1 MLDIIHLLPDSIANQ
16 IAAGEVVQRP
26 ASVVKELLEN
36 SIDARANNIQLI
48 VKDAG
53 RTLIQVID
61 DGMGM
66 SATDAR
72 MSFER
77 HATSKI
83 RTADDLFSILTM
95 GFRGEAL
102 ASIAAIAQVE
112 LRSRRMIDEV
122 GTMIRIEGSEL
133 KSQESVSCPKG
144 TNFQVKNLFF
154 NVPARRNFL
163 KSNPV
168 EMKHILDEFQR
179 VSLAHPDINFT
190 LYHNDVEVYNLPV
203 GKLSRRIVDIFG
215 KAYRE
220 QLASCE
226 EETPFVNIS
235 GYVGKPESAKKGRGE
250 QFFFVNKRFIKH
262 NYLHHAVLS
271 AFEATIPEGSSPFY
285 VLFIEIDPSH
295 VDINIHPTK
304 TEIKFDDERAVYAII
319 RSAVRR
325 AIGVYNLTPTIDFE
339 SDINFGN
346 LTNTNRFTDSPN
358 PISPSFSGLSDF
370 ENARPSSQQGS
381 YQPQRDDAYR
391 EKRDAG
397 QRDNTSSNTENWRK
411 LFDGLEGFKPNNQAS
426 LGFDPEPMTMGS
438 KANDISD
445 ESRRIAEIQEISAI
459 QIQNRFIVAQAK
471 SGMMLIDQR
480 AAYERILY
488 EKYYNNLKNK
498 KSFTQQL
505 LFPKTLDLQP
515 ADYQLVMEIQ
525 EEIKALG
532 FSFEEFGQHTIK
544 INGVP
549 PEVQEEN
556 EKEIFEGLVQ
566 QYKTNQTDLQL
577 DRLENVARSFSK
589 RSSSKYMGE
598 LSKIEIN
605 LLIHQLFETAV
616 PSYTPNGEQIMTIL
630 SLDQLA
636 ELLNRKQ

>member
-36 SIDARANNIQLI
+36 SIDARANTIQLI

-83 RTADDLFSILTM
+83 KTADDIFAIRTM

-102 ASIAAIAQVE
+102 ASIAAVAQVE
-112 LRSRRMIDEV
+112 LRTRRLVDEV
-122 GTMIRIEGSEL
+122 GTMIRIEGSEF
-133 KSQESVSCPKG
+133 KNQESVSCTKG

-168 EMKHILDEFQR
+168 EMKHVLDEFQR
-179 VSLAHPDINFT
+179 VALAHPNITFT
-190 LYHNDVEVYNLPV
+190 LYHNDVEVYNLPA
-203 GKLSRRIVDIFG
+203 GKLSRRIIDIFG
-215 KAYRE
+215 KTYRE
-220 QLASCE
+220 QLATCE
-226 EETPFVNIS
+226 EETPFVNVE

-285 VLFIEIDPSH
+285 VLFLEIDPSH
-295 VDINIHPTK
+295 IDINIHPTK

-346 LTNTNRFTDSPN
+346 ITSTSRFTDNPSPIN
-358 PISPSFSGLSDF
+358 SGIADF
-370 ENARPSSQQGS
+370 EKPRQSASSS
-381 YQPQRDDAYR
+381 LPPVDDDSFRDR
-391 EKRDAG
+391 
-397 QRDNTSSNTENWRK
+397 SNTENWRK
-411 LFDGLEGFKPNNQAS
+411 LFEGLDSFKPNNQTNLDFHAS
-426 LGFDPEPMTMGS
+426 ATQRDFQREEPITLGS
-438 KANDISD
+438 KANDITD
-445 ESRRIAEIQEISAI
+445 ESRRLAEIKDISAI

-471 SGMMLIDQR
+471 TGLMLIDQR

-488 EKYYNNLKNK
+488 EKYYNNVKNK
-498 KSFTQQL
+498 NSFTQQL
-505 LFPKTLDLQP
+505 LFPKTLDLHP
-515 ADYQLVMEIQ
+515 SDFQLVMEI
-525 EEIKALG
+525 EDEIKALG
-532 FSFEEFGQHTIK
+532 FSFEEFGQNTIK
-544 INGVP
+544 ITGVP

-556 EKEIFEGLVQ
+556 EKEIFEGLVHQ
-566 QYKTNQTDLQL
+566 FKTNQLDLHL
-577 DRLENVARSFSK
+577 DSVENVARSFSK
-589 RSSSKYMGE
+589 KSSAKYIGE

-616 PSYTPNGEQIMTIL
+616 PAYTPNGEPIMTIL
-630 SLDQLA
+630 SLEQLA
-636 ELLNRKQ
+636 EIILKK

>member
-36 SIDARANNIQLI
+36 SIDARANTIQLI

-61 DGMGM
+61 DGIGM

-83 RTADDLFSILTM
+83 KTADDLFAIRTM

-102 ASIAAIAQVE
+102 ASIAAVAQVE
-112 LRSRRMIDEV
+112 VRTRRLVDEV
-122 GTMIRIEGSEL
+122 GTMIRIEGSEFRN
-133 KSQESVSCPKG
+133 QESVSCSKG

-168 EMKHILDEFQR
+168 EMKHVLDEFQR
-179 VSLAHPDINFT
+179 VALAHPEITFT
-190 LYHNDVEVYNLPV
+190 LYHNDVEVYNLPG

-215 KAYRE
+215 KTYRE
-220 QLASCE
+220 QLATCE
-226 EETPFVNIS
+226 EETPFVNVD

-250 QFFFVNKRFIKH
+250 QFFFVNKRYIKH

-285 VLFIEIDPSH
+285 VLFLEIDPSH
-295 VDINIHPTK
+295 IDINIHPTK

-346 LTNTNRFTDSPN
+346 ITSTGRFNDIPSPIN
-358 PISPSFSGLSDF
+358 PGIADF
-370 ENARPSSQQGS
+370 EKSRQSSGIS
-381 YQPQRDDAYR
+381 MPPIKDDAPR
-391 EKRDAG
+391 EKA
-397 QRDNTSSNTENWRK
+397 NVENWRK
-411 LFDGLEGFKPNNQAS
+411 LFEGLDSFKPNNQANLDFHS
-426 LGFDPEPMTMGS
+426 ADFQNTTQNEKPITLGS

-445 ESRRIAEIQEISAI
+445 ESRRLAEVKDISAI
-459 QIQNRFIVAQAK
+459 QIQNRFIAAQSK
-471 SGMMLIDQR
+471 NGLMLIDQR

-498 KSFTQQL
+498 NSFTQQL
-505 LFPKTLDLQP
+505 LFPKTLDLS
-515 ADYQLVMEIQ
+515 ASDFQLVTEIQ
-525 EEIKALG
+525 DEIRALG
-532 FSFEEFGQHTIK
+532 FSFEEFGQNTIK
-544 INGVP
+544 ITGVP

-566 QYKTNQTDLQL
+566 QFKTNQSNLHL
-577 DRLENVARSFSK
+577 DSIENVARSFSK
-589 RSSSKYMGE
+589 KSSAKYIGE

-616 PSYTPNGEQIMTIL
+616 PAYTPNGEPIMTIL
-630 SLDQLA
+630 SLERLA
-636 ELLNRKQ
+636 ELIIKK

>member
-36 SIDARANNIQLI
+36 SIDARANTIQLI

-61 DGMGM
+61 DGIGM

-83 RTADDLFSILTM
+83 KTADDLFAIRTM

-102 ASIAAIAQVE
+102 ASIAAVAQVE
-112 LRSRRMIDEV
+112 VRTRRLVDEV
-122 GTMIRIEGSEL
+122 GTMIRIEGSEFRN
-133 KSQESVSCPKG
+133 QESVSCSKG

-168 EMKHILDEFQR
+168 EMKHVLDEFQR
-179 VSLAHPDINFT
+179 VALAHPEITFT
-190 LYHNDVEVYNLPV
+190 LYHNDVEVYNLPG
-203 GKLSRRIVDIFG
+203 GKLSRRIIDIFG
-215 KAYRE
+215 KTYRE
-220 QLASCE
+220 QLATCE
-226 EETPFVNIS
+226 EETPFVNVD

-250 QFFFVNKRFIKH
+250 QFFFVNKRYIKH

-285 VLFIEIDPSH
+285 VLFLEIDPSH
-295 VDINIHPTK
+295 IDINIHPTK

-346 LTNTNRFTDSPN
+346 ITSTSRFNDVPSPIN
-358 PISPSFSGLSDF
+358 PGIADF
-370 ENARPSSQQGS
+370 EKSSQSSGIS
-381 YQPQRDDAYR
+381 MPPIKDDASR
-391 EKRDAG
+391 EKA
-397 QRDNTSSNTENWRK
+397 NTENWRK
-411 LFDGLEGFKPNNQAS
+411 LFEGLDSFKPNNQANLDFHS
-426 LGFDPEPMTMGS
+426 VDFQNTSQNEKPITLGS

-445 ESRRIAEIQEISAI
+445 ESRRLAEVKDISAI
-459 QIQNRFIVAQAK
+459 QIQNRFIAAQSK
-471 SGMMLIDQR
+471 NGLMLIDQR

-498 KSFTQQL
+498 NSFTQQL
-505 LFPKTLDLQP
+505 LFPKTLDLS
-515 ADYQLVMEIQ
+515 ASDFQLVTEIQ
-525 EEIKALG
+525 EEIRALG
-532 FSFEEFGQHTIK
+532 FSFEEFGQNTIK
-544 INGVP
+544 ITGVP

-566 QYKTNQTDLQL
+566 QFKTNQSNLHL
-577 DRLENVARSFSK
+577 DSIENVARSFSK
-589 RSSSKYMGE
+589 KSSAKYIGE

-616 PSYTPNGEQIMTIL
+616 PAYTPNGEPIMTIL
-630 SLDQLA
+630 SLERLA
-636 ELLNRKQ
+636 ELIIKK

>member
-122 GTMIRIEGSEL
+122 GTMIRIEGSEI
-133 KSQESVSCPKG
+133 KSQESVSCTKG

-179 VSLAHPDINFT
+179 VSLAHPDITFT
-190 LYHNDVEVYNLPV
+190 LYHNDVEVYNLPA

-339 SDINFGN
+339 SDINFAN
-346 LTNTNRFTDSPN
+346 LTNTNRFSDSPN

-370 ENARPSSQQGS
+370 ENARPSSQQGT
-381 YQPQRDDAYR
+381 YQPQRDDVYR
-391 EKRDAG
+391 DRDKRDNA
-397 QRDNTSSNTENWRK
+397 SSNTENWRK

-426 LGFDPEPMTMGS
+426 LGFDSEPMTMGS

-471 SGMMLIDQR
+471 NGMMLIDQR

-616 PSYTPNGEQIMTIL
+616 PSYTPNGEPIMTIL
-630 SLDQLA
+630 SLDYLA

>member
-36 SIDARANNIQLI
+36 SIDARANTIQLI

-61 DGMGM
+61 DGIGM

-83 RTADDLFSILTM
+83 RTADDLFAIRTM

-102 ASIAAIAQVE
+102 ASIAAVAQVE
-112 LRSRRMIDEV
+112 VRTRRLVDEV
-122 GTMIRIEGSEL
+122 GTMIRIEGSEFR
-133 KSQESVSCPKG
+133 SQESVSCSKG

-168 EMKHILDEFQR
+168 EMKHVLDEFQR
-179 VSLAHPDINFT
+179 VALAHPEINFT
-190 LYHNDVEVYNLPV
+190 LYHNDVEVYNLPA

-215 KAYRE
+215 KTYRE
-220 QLASCE
+220 QLATCE
-226 EETPFVNIS
+226 EETPFVNVD

-250 QFFFVNKRFIKH
+250 QFFFVNKRYIKH

-285 VLFIEIDPSH
+285 VLFLEIDPSH
-295 VDINIHPTK
+295 IDINIHPTK

-346 LTNTNRFTDSPN
+346 ITSTSRFNDVPTPIN
-358 PISPSFSGLSDF
+358 PGIADF
-370 ENARPSSQQGS
+370 EKSRHGS
-381 YQPQRDDAYR
+381 GISMPPVKDDAF
-391 EKRDAG
+391 RDKI
-397 QRDNTSSNTENWRK
+397 NTENWRK
-411 LFDGLEGFKPNNQAS
+411 LFEGLDSFKPNNQANLDFQPS
-426 LGFDPEPMTMGS
+426 DFQRDFQNEKPLTLGS

-445 ESRRIAEIQEISAI
+445 ESRRLAEIKDISAI
-459 QIQNRFIVAQAK
+459 QIQNRFIAAQAK
-471 SGMMLIDQR
+471 NGLMLIDQR

-498 KSFTQQL
+498 NSFTQQL
-505 LFPKTLDLQP
+505 LFPKTLDLS
-515 ADYQLVMEIQ
+515 ASDFQLVMEIQ

-532 FSFEEFGQHTIK
+532 FSFEEFGQNTIK
-544 INGVP
+544 IVGVP

-566 QYKTNQTDLQL
+566 QFKTNQSDLHL
-577 DRLENVARSFSK
+577 DSIENVARSFSK
-589 RSSSKYMGE
+589 KSSAKYIGE

-616 PSYTPNGEQIMTIL
+616 PAYTPNGEPIMTIL
-630 SLDQLA
+630 SLERLA
-636 ELLNRKQ
+636 DLIIKK

>member
-36 SIDARANNIQLI
+36 SIDARANTIQLI

-61 DGMGM
+61 DGIGM

-83 RTADDLFSILTM
+83 RTADDLFAIRTM

-102 ASIAAIAQVE
+102 ASIAAVAQVE
-112 LRSRRMIDEV
+112 LRTRRLVDEV
-122 GTMIRIEGSEL
+122 GTAIRIEGSDF
-133 KSQESVSCPKG
+133 KNQESVSCPKG

-168 EMKHILDEFQR
+168 EMKHVLDEFQR
-179 VSLAHPDINFT
+179 VALAHPDITFT
-190 LYHNDVEVYNLPV
+190 LYHNDVEVYNLPA

-215 KAYRE
+215 KTYRE
-220 QLASCE
+220 QLATCE
-226 EETPFVNIS
+226 EETPFVNVE

-250 QFFFVNKRFIKH
+250 QFFFVNKRYIKH

-285 VLFIEIDPSH
+285 VLFLEIDPSH
-295 VDINIHPTK
+295 IDINIHPTK

-346 LTNTNRFTDSPN
+346 ITSTSRFNDIPTPIN
-358 PISPSFSGLSDF
+358 PGIADF
-370 ENARPSSQQGS
+370 EKPRQGS
-381 YQPQRDDAYR
+381 DTGSSLPPLKDDAS
-391 EKRDAG
+391 RDK
-397 QRDNTSSNTENWRK
+397 SNTDNWRK
-411 LFDGLEGFKPNNQAS
+411 LFEGLDSFKPNNQAN
-426 LGFDPEPMTMGS
+426 LDFHNADFPKEEPITLGS
-438 KANDISD
+438 KANDITD
-445 ESRRIAEIQEISAI
+445 ESKRLAEIKDISAI

-471 SGMMLIDQR
+471 TGLMLIDQR

-498 KSFTQQL
+498 NSFTQQL
-505 LFPKTLDLQP
+505 LFPKTLDLSP
-515 ADYQLVMEIQ
+515 ADFQLVTDIQ
-525 EEIKALG
+525 DEIKALG
-532 FSFEEFGQHTIK
+532 FSFEEFGQNTIK
-544 INGVP
+544 ITGVP

-566 QYKTNQTDLQL
+566 QFKANQNHLQL
-577 DRLENVARSFSK
+577 DSIENVARSFSK
-589 RSSSKYMGE
+589 KSSAKYIGE

-616 PSYTPNGEQIMTIL
+616 PGYTPNGEPTMTIL
-630 SLDQLA
+630 SLEHLA
-636 ELLNRKQ
+636 DLIIKK

>member
-190 LYHNDVEVYNLPV
+190 LYHNDVEVYNLPA

-370 ENARPSSQQGS
+370 ENARPSSQQGT
-381 YQPQRDDAYR
+381 YQPQRDDVYR
-391 EKRDAG
+391 EKRD
-397 QRDNTSSNTENWRK
+397 QRDNASSNTENWRK

-616 PSYTPNGEQIMTIL
+616 PSYTPNGEPIMTIL

-636 ELLNRKQ
+636 ELLNRK

>member
-36 SIDARANNIQLI
+36 SIDARANTIQLI

-83 RTADDLFSILTM
+83 KTADDIFAIRTM

-102 ASIAAIAQVE
+102 ASIAAVAQVE
-112 LRSRRMIDEV
+112 LRTRRLVDEV
-122 GTMIRIEGSEL
+122 GTMIRIEGSEF
-133 KSQESVSCPKG
+133 KNQESVSCTKG

-168 EMKHILDEFQR
+168 EMKHVLDEFQR
-179 VSLAHPDINFT
+179 VALAHPNINFT
-190 LYHNDVEVYNLPV
+190 LYHNDVEVYNLPA

-215 KAYRE
+215 KTYRE
-220 QLASCE
+220 QLATCE
-226 EETPFVNIS
+226 EETPFVNVE

-285 VLFIEIDPSH
+285 VLFLEIDPSH
-295 VDINIHPTK
+295 IDINIHPTK

-346 LTNTNRFTDSPN
+346 ITSTSRFTDNPSPIN
-358 PISPSFSGLSDF
+358 SGINDF
-370 ENARPSSQQGS
+370 EKPRQSASSS
-381 YQPQRDDAYR
+381 LPPVEDDSFRDR
-391 EKRDAG
+391 
-397 QRDNTSSNTENWRK
+397 SNTENWRK
-411 LFDGLEGFKPNNQAS
+411 LFEGLDSFKPNNQTNLDFHTS
-426 LGFDPEPMTMGS
+426 GVQRDFQQEEPITLGS
-438 KANDISD
+438 KANDITD
-445 ESRRIAEIQEISAI
+445 ESRRLAEIKDISAI

-471 SGMMLIDQR
+471 SGLMLIDQR

-488 EKYYNNLKNK
+488 EKYYNNVKNK
-498 KSFTQQL
+498 NSFTQQL
-505 LFPKTLDLQP
+505 LFPKTLDLHP
-515 ADYQLVMEIQ
+515 SDFQLVMEIQ
-525 EEIKALG
+525 DEIKALG
-532 FSFEEFGQHTIK
+532 FSFEEFGQNTIK
-544 INGVP
+544 ITGVP

-556 EKEIFEGLVQ
+556 EKEIFEGLVHQ
-566 QYKTNQTDLQL
+566 FKTNQNDLHL
-577 DRLENVARSFSK
+577 DSVENVARSFSK
-589 RSSSKYMGE
+589 KSSAKYIGE

-616 PSYTPNGEQIMTIL
+616 PAYTPNGEPIMTIL
-630 SLDQLA
+630 SLEQLA
-636 ELLNRKQ
+636 ELILKK

>member
-36 SIDARANNIQLI
+36 SIDAQAQTIQLI

-61 DGMGM
+61 DGVGM

-83 RTADDLFSILTM
+83 KTADDLFAIRTM

-102 ASIAAIAQVE
+102 ASIAAVAQVE
-112 LRSRRMIDEV
+112 LRTRRQNDEV

-133 KSQESVSCPKG
+133 KSQESVSCTKG

-168 EMKHILDEFQR
+168 EMKHVLDEFQR
-179 VSLAHPDINFT
+179 VALAHPEIQFT
-190 LYHNDVEVYNLPV
+190 LYHNDVEVYNLPA
-203 GKLSRRIVDIFG
+203 GKLSRRIIDIFG
-215 KAYRE
+215 KNYRE
-220 QLASCE
+220 QLANCE
-226 EETPFVNIS
+226 EETPFVNVE
-235 GYVGKPESAKKGRGE
+235 GFVGKPESAKKGRGE

-285 VLFIEIDPSH
+285 VLFLEIDPSH
-295 VDINIHPTK
+295 IDINIHPTK

-346 LTNTNRFTDSPN
+346 ITSTGRFSDTPT
-358 PISPSFSGLSDF
+358 PISQSISDF
-370 ENARPSSQQGS
+370 EKPRRGLESLASMSDS
-381 YQPQRDDAYR
+381 LRDR
-391 EKRDAG
+391 G
-397 QRDNTSSNTENWRK
+397 NTENWRK
-411 LFDGLEGFKPNNQAS
+411 LFEGMESFKPNNQS
-426 LGFDPEPMTMGS
+426 TLGFQSAAAPADAPITLGS
-438 KANDISD
+438 KANDIILD
-445 ESRRIAEIQEISAI
+445 ESKRLAEIKEITAI
-459 QIQNRFIVAQAK
+459 QVQNRFIVAQAK
-471 SGMMLIDQR
+471 SGLMLIDQR

-488 EKYYNNLKNK
+488 EKYHNNLKNK
-498 KSFTQQL
+498 NSFTQQL
-505 LFPKTLDLQP
+505 LFPKTVDLHP
-515 ADYQLVMEIQ
+515 ADFQLVLEIQ
-525 EEIKALG
+525 DEIKALG
-532 FSFEEFGQHTIK
+532 FSFEEFGQNTIK
-544 INGVP
+544 ISGVP

-556 EKEIFEGLVQ
+556 EKEIFEGLLQ
-566 QYKTNQTDLQL
+566 QYKTNQSDLHL
-577 DRLENVARSFSK
+577 DVIENVARSFSK
-589 RSSSKYMGE
+589 KSSAKYIGE

-616 PSYTPNGEQIMTIL
+616 PGYTPSGEPIMTIL
-630 SLDQLA
+630 SVERLA
-636 ELLNRKQ
+636 ELIIKK

>member
-36 SIDARANNIQLI
+36 SIDARANTIQLI

-83 RTADDLFSILTM
+83 KTADDIFAIRTM

-102 ASIAAIAQVE
+102 ASIAAVAQVE
-112 LRSRRMIDEV
+112 LRTRRLVDEV
-122 GTMIRIEGSEL
+122 GTMIRIEGSEF
-133 KSQESVSCPKG
+133 KNQESVSCTKG

-168 EMKHILDEFQR
+168 EMKHVLDEFQR
-179 VSLAHPDINFT
+179 VALAHPNINFT
-190 LYHNDVEVYNLPV
+190 LYHNDVEVYNLPA

-215 KAYRE
+215 KTYRE
-220 QLASCE
+220 QLATCE
-226 EETPFVNIS
+226 EETPFVNVE

-285 VLFIEIDPSH
+285 VLFLEIDPSH
-295 VDINIHPTK
+295 IDINIHPTK

-346 LTNTNRFTDSPN
+346 ITSTSRFTDNPSPIN
-358 PISPSFSGLSDF
+358 SGINDF
-370 ENARPSSQQGS
+370 EKPRQSASSS
-381 YQPQRDDAYR
+381 LPPVEDDSFRD
-391 EKRDAG
+391 
-397 QRDNTSSNTENWRK
+397 TSNTENWRK
-411 LFDGLEGFKPNNQAS
+411 LFEGLDSFKPNNQTNLDFHTS
-426 LGFDPEPMTMGS
+426 GVQRDFQQEEPITLGS
-438 KANDISD
+438 KANDITD
-445 ESRRIAEIQEISAI
+445 ESRRLAEIKDISAI

-471 SGMMLIDQR
+471 SGLMLIDQR

-488 EKYYNNLKNK
+488 EKYYNNVKNK
-498 KSFTQQL
+498 NSFTQQL
-505 LFPKTLDLQP
+505 LFPKTLDLHP
-515 ADYQLVMEIQ
+515 SDFQLVMEIQ
-525 EEIKALG
+525 DEIKALG
-532 FSFEEFGQHTIK
+532 FSFEEFGQNTIK
-544 INGVP
+544 ITGVP

-556 EKEIFEGLVQ
+556 EKEIFEGLVHQ
-566 QYKTNQTDLQL
+566 FKTNQNDLHL
-577 DRLENVARSFSK
+577 DSVENVARSFSK
-589 RSSSKYMGE
+589 KSSAKYIGE

-616 PSYTPNGEQIMTIL
+616 PAYTPNGEPIMTIL
-630 SLDQLA
+630 SLEQLA
-636 ELLNRKQ
+636 ELILKK

>member
-112 LRSRRMIDEV
+112 LRSRRMVDEV

-179 VSLAHPDINFT
+179 VSLAHPEVAFT
-190 LYHNDVEVYNLPV
+190 LYHNDVEVYNLPA
-203 GKLSRRIVDIFG
+203 GKLSRRIIDIFG

-271 AFEATIPEGSSPFY
+271 AFDATIPEGSSPFY

-370 ENARPSSQQGS
+370 ENARPSSQQGT

-391 EKRDAG
+391 DSRDAA
-397 QRDNTSSNTENWRK
+397 QRNFTQSNTENWRK
-411 LFDGLEGFKPNNQAS
+411 LFDGLEGFKPNNQAN
-426 LGFDPEPMTMGS
+426 LDFEPEPMTMGS

-445 ESRRIAEIQEISAI
+445 ESRRIAEIQEITAI

-525 EEIKALG
+525 DEIKALG

-616 PSYTPNGEQIMTIL
+616 PSYTPNGEPIMTIL

>member
-26 ASVVKELLEN
+26 ASVVKELMEN
-36 SIDARANNIQLI
+36 SIDAQANNIQLI

-112 LRSRRMIDEV
+112 LRSRRITDEV
-122 GTMIRIEGSEL
+122 GTMIRIEGSEI
-133 KSQESVSCPKG
+133 KSQESVSCTKG

-179 VSLAHPDINFT
+179 VSLAHPEITFT
-190 LYHNDVEVYNLPV
+190 LYHNDVEVYNLPA
-203 GKLSRRIVDIFG
+203 GKLSRRIIDIFG
-215 KAYRE
+215 KTYRE

-226 EETPFVNIS
+226 EDTPFVNIS
-235 GYVGKPESAKKGRGE
+235 GFLGKPESAKKGRGE

-271 AFEATIPEGSSPFY
+271 AFESTIPEGSSPFY

-295 VDINIHPTK
+295 TDINIHPTK

-339 SDINFGN
+339 SDINFAN
-346 LTNTNRFTDSPN
+346 LTNTNRFSDSPN
-358 PISPSFSGLSDF
+358 PINPSFSGLSDF
-370 ENARPSSQQGS
+370 ENARASSQQGT
-381 YQPQRDDAYR
+381 YQPQKDDDYR
-391 EKRDAG
+391 EKRGAV
-397 QRDNTSSNTENWRK
+397 QRDNASSNTENWRK
-411 LFDGLEGFKPNNQAS
+411 LFEGLEGFKPNNPAT
-426 LGFDPEPMTMGS
+426 LGFDSEQMTMGS
-438 KANDISD
+438 KANVISD
-445 ESRRIAEIQEISAI
+445 ETRRIAEIQEISAI

-488 EKYYNNLKNK
+488 EKYNNNLKNK

-515 ADYQLVMEIQ
+515 ADYQLVIEIQ

-566 QYKTNQTDLQL
+566 QFKTNQTDLQL
-577 DRLENVARSFSK
+577 DRLENIARSFSK

-616 PSYTPNGEQIMTIL
+616 PSYTPNGEPIMTIL
-630 SLDQLA
+630 SLEQLA
-636 ELLNRKQ
+636 ELLSRKQ